1 MRIHLTDL
9 LLEEASKEMAKEI
22 ENYLH
27 FILTR
32 PPEEPL
38 INHTHHILPKSLYPE
53 FQIQKENSWNFVKL
67 SLPDHIEAHRLP
79 T

>member
-38 INHTHHILPKSLYPE
+38 INHTHHILPKSRNPIDEHDKE
-53 FQIQKENSWNFVKL
+53 F
-67 SLPDHIEAHRLP
+67 
-79 T
+79 